1 MTTFA
6 GKFLIATLAVT
17 TTMAAAMMDSRPAAA
32 QTPRPGPS
40 TPVQILG
47 PLPVPVTVTGGS
59 TNVSGAVSVTGNVAI
74 TNGVNN
80 PVPVTVPS
88 VSPVAETCEG
98 ALSCP
103 LYTVPENMVLV
114 VETVS
119 YVVQVGSP
127 CTEPPLPTIHTISS
141 NPISVW
147 LPRPSPGTGQFAT
160 LYSDVAAVRLY
171 TPCWR
176 HLKLSFQRTWPV
188 VFADPASNACH
199 DVRPLGRCRLSLS
212 N

>member
-1 MTTFA
+1 MTTFG
-6 GKFLIATLAVT
+6 GKFLIATFAVT
-17 TTMAAAMMDSRPAAA
+17 TTMAAAMMYSRPAAA

-40 TPVQILG
+40 TPVEILG

-80 PVPVTVPS
+80 PVPVTVPG

-98 ALSCP
+98 LLSCQ

-119 YVVQVGSP
+119 YLVQVGSP
-127 CTEPPLPTIHTISS
+127 CTEPPIPTIHTIPP

-160 LYSDVAAVRLY
+160 IYSDVAAVRLY
-171 TPCWR
+171 IPAGATLNFLFNVPGQSCSQTQPVTHATMYG
-176 HLKLSFQRTWPV
+176 HLVAAGSP
-188 VFADPASNACH
+188 
-199 DVRPLGRCRLSLS
+199 
-212 N
+212 